1 MTDSISP
8 MTFVGSQIIWHIRK
22 SSDIFSRNF
31 LCLRPRR
38 VKCFL
43 SWNIFPALICSEL
56 LKPWIGF
63 HILGLQTSQWIWFL
77 VLTSAFQ
84 ANLRSNIP
92 CFHVPNSLSILYIWN
107 CSSILRAL
115 LTWNILRSLWLVIV
129 VTKALRI
136 CDNFRHKIH
145 VTAVGL
151 LFPRSNWL
159 DAALLNS
166 DWLYSERSKTNFL
179 AFLSDDFHIIG
190 MGCKSVL
197 ICKCY
202 RGMPLKSTWE
212 QSRKIPNFLR
222 VGGSCVTS
230 LSKTYNFG
238 QGCEWNQELGIGE
251 EEFKMRNNLLQ
262 SHKFSL

>member
-84 ANLRSNIP
+84 ANPRSNIP
-92 CFHVPNSLSILYIWN
+92 CFHVTNCLSILYIWN

-136 CDNFRHKIH
+136 CDNFRNKIH

-212 QSRKIPNFLR
+212 QSRKIPIFFKGWGKLR
-222 VGGSCVTS
+222 DLAVKNIQFRTGLRMESGTG
-230 LSKTYNFG
+230 NRRR
-238 QGCEWNQELGIGE
+238 GI
-251 EEFKMRNNLLQ
+251 
-262 SHKFSL
+262 

>member
-8 MTFVGSQIIWHIRK
+8 MTFMGSQIIWHIRRG
-22 SSDIFSRNF
+22 SDIFSRNF
-31 LCLRPRR
+31 PCLRPSR

-84 ANLRSNIP
+84 ANLISNIP
-92 CFHVPNSLSILYIWN
+92 CFHVTNCLSILYIWN

-159 DAALLNS
+159 DTALLKR
-166 DWLYSERSKTNFL
+166 L
-179 AFLSDDFHIIG
+179 IIFRTL
-190 MGCKSVL
+190 KNQFSRFSVG
-197 ICKCY
+197 
-202 RGMPLKSTWE
+202 RFS
-212 QSRKIPNFLR
+212 
-222 VGGSCVTS
+222 
-230 LSKTYNFG
+230 YN
-238 QGCEWNQELGIGE
+238 
-251 EEFKMRNNLLQ
+251 
-262 SHKFSL
+262 